1 MDFYQI
7 MTLIAVVA
15 FIVLVLYAVRTL
27 MQIQK
32 TAESVEYL
40 AITTAEKVDKTNST
54 FELLHNVSSLLD
66 NGLFKAMAVGV
77 DFARRFHKKK
87 DPED

>member
-15 FIVLVLYAVRTL
+15 FVVLVIYAARAL

-40 AITTAEKVDKTNST
+40 AITTAAKVDKTNST
-54 FELLHNVSSLLD
+54 FQLIDNVSSILD
-66 NGLFKAMAVGV
+66 NGLFKAIKLGMDLVN
-77 DFARRFHKKK
+77 RHKKK
-87 DPED
+87 

>member
-15 FIVLVLYAVRTL
+15 FVVLVIYAVRTL

-40 AITTAEKVDKTNST
+40 AITAAEKVDKTNST

-66 NGLFKAMAVGV
+66 NGFYKALAVGV
-77 DFARRFHKKK
+77 DLARRFHKKR

>member
-7 MTLIAVVA
+7 MTSIAVVA
-15 FIVLVLYAVRTL
+15 FVVLVIFAVRTL

-54 FELLHNVSSLLD
+54 FELINNVSSILD
-66 NGLFKAMAVGV
+66 NGFYKAIRLGI
-77 DFARRFHKKK
+77 DLINRYKKK
-87 DPED
+87 

>member
-7 MTLIAVVA
+7 MTLVAVTA
-15 FIVLVLYAVRTL
+15 FVILVIYAVRTL

-40 AITTAEKVDKTNST
+40 AITTASKVDKTSST
-54 FELLHNVSSLLD
+54 FELLDNVSSILD
-66 NGLFKAMAVGV
+66 NGLFRAIKLGMDLVNKYK
-77 DFARRFHKKK
+77 RK
-87 DPED
+87 

>member
-15 FIVLVLYAVRTL
+15 FVVLVIYAARTL

-40 AITTAEKVDKTNST
+40 AITTAEKVDKTSST
-54 FELLHNVSSLLD
+54 FQLIDNVSSVLD
-66 NGLFKAMAVGV
+66 NGLFKAVKLGMDLVNKY
-77 DFARRFHKKK
+77 KKK
-87 DPED
+87 